1 MEICSAERRL
11 KFHVYLKKKARE
23 KRKRNLSNNLSI
35 FSNIR
40 FVFRDRSN
48 EITRNYIIYIY
59 IYKTTRVSNCVSFQ
73 KMKLSFARNF
83 DSTKLSPSAT
93 LYLVFLTCVG
103 KVANLLGAALERESW
118 RKKHLSFPMEH
129 VSDIMSEVWT

>member
-11 KFHVYLKKKARE
+11 KFHVHLKKKACE
-23 KRKRNLSNNLSI
+23 KRKWNLSNNLST

-48 EITRNYIIYIY
+48 KITRNYIIY

-103 KVANLLGAALERESW
+103 RVANLLGAALERESW